1 MFWKEFFKYVDKYK
15 TYLLLAVIIIILAIV
30 FTPSASKFLTRK
42 EVKIIIKENKVLM
55 KQYQQNLD
63 SIEYYKKMYAD
74 EAKRADS
81 SKIITKI
88 IKIQTNEDV
97 NRIVTLPFDTNVEL
111 FPNDMDEFVKQS
123 GY

>member
-15 TYLLLAVIIIILAIV
+15 TYLLLAAIIIILAIV

-42 EVKIIIKENKVLM
+42 EVKIIVKENKALM

-74 EAKRADS
+74 ESKKTDS
-81 SKIITKI
+81 SKTITKI
-88 IKIQTNEDV
+88 IKIQTHEEV
-97 NRIVTLPFDTNVEL
+97 NRIPTLPFDSNIML
-111 FPNDMDEFVKQS
+111 FTRDLEEYLINR
-123 GY
+123 